1 MRLSMLFEDRY
12 VAITALILMGAFDA
26 SGQIT
31 VNGPSVNETIRA
43 ADDYATLAFQDP
55 WDMSQWTDLGW
66 FTFGV
71 DSPPANLSNISFTNG
86 IFSATTSTTGNFWLL
101 DPNVPGTAPIGK
113 VGSIDSTKY
122 RRFLIRM
129 NLSGAALTNP
139 PPATQYSYFIWN
151 IYAGFGRA
159 VAYPAYAGQWIYS
172 VDIPSLG
179 TASGTAWSSAPIT
192 PLPFHPLD
200 QGGINVSVD
209 WPSLLSNHPPL
220 LRP

>member
-1 MRLSMLFEDRY
+1 MLFEHRHL
-12 VAITALILMGAFDA
+12 AITALILMGALSA
-26 SGQIT
+26 SAQIT
-31 VNGPSVNETIRA
+31 VTAPSANETIRA

-71 DSPPANLSNISFTNG
+71 DAPPANLSNISFTNG

-101 DPNVPGTAPIGK
+101 DPTVPGAAPIGK

-139 PPATQYSYFIWN
+139 PPATQYSTFIWN
-151 IYAGFGRA
+151 IYGGFGRSF
-159 VAYPAYAGQWIYS
+159 AYPAYAGQWIYS

-179 TASGTAWSSAPIT
+179 TTTGTPWSTAPVT
-192 PLPFHPLD
+192 AL
-200 QGGINVSVD
+200 
-209 WPSLLSNHPPL
+209 
-220 LRP
+220 